1 MQFNLVK
8 YRGAGFPVH
17 QGPWWSGLLS
27 GRRSYVYMHRGL
39 TYCRSCGL
47 SVLAIWN
54 HVGEKCCEAFV
65 FFSFKPFLSVLVFL
79 YFPASRPLPSS
90 FFFFFFFFTVFTV
103 WQVLECPYLRH
114 PRHPPSTQLDAV
126 VDCLYHIIIFQFL
139 CQSES
144 PTTQSSVHP
153 SFSDC
158 YNLIL
163 ERSHHRSTVS
173 PCHFIL
179 QS

>member
-54 HVGEKCCEAFV
+54 HAGEKCCEAFV

-90 FFFFFFFFTVFTV
+90 FFFFFSLLSQCDRCGNVRIWDIPGTH
-103 WQVLECPYLRH
+103 LPL
-114 PRHPPSTQLDAV
+114 SLMQLLIAYTTLSSSSSFV
-126 VDCLYHIIIFQFL
+126 KVNPQPHSPLFIPHFQIAII
-139 CQSES
+139 
-144 PTTQSSVHP
+144 
-153 SFSDC
+153 
-158 YNLIL
+158 
-163 ERSHHRSTVS
+163 
-173 PCHFIL
+173 
-179 QS
+179 